1 MTRREIITTLL
12 NHFFDFENQ
21 EINRDEYSL
30 DEFIGYLNSKSRK
43 DNVPMRKIS
52 GEISDPFPEY
62 TDRTLSNISILLV
75 LTYRYARIYLKQ
87 AMKDSALNTPD
98 EFSFL
103 ITLMTYKNMR
113 KGELISRQVM
123 EKTSGTE
130 VIRRL
135 LRRGMIAES
144 DDINDKRGKLI
155 SITEQ
160 GRDEILK
167 ILPQMGNVSEII
179 VGNLSNDEVNTLS
192 YLLKKLDHF
201 HNDIYRNKKDL
212 SLEDILQ
219 KIDRSTGLE
228 L

>member
-1 MTRREIITTLL
+1 
-12 NHFFDFENQ
+12 
-21 EINRDEYSL
+21 
-30 DEFIGYLNSKSRK
+30 
-43 DNVPMRKIS
+43 
-52 GEISDPFPEY
+52 
-62 TDRTLSNISILLV
+62 
-75 LTYRYARIYLKQ
+75 
-87 AMKDSALNTPD
+87 
-98 EFSFL
+98 
-103 ITLMTYKNMR
+103 
-113 KGELISRQVM
+113 
-123 EKTSGTE
+123 

>member
-1 MTRREIITTLL
+1 MTRWEIITSLL
-12 NHFFDFENQ
+12 NHFFDYEDQ
-21 EINRDEYSL
+21 DSTSDEYSL
-30 DEFIGYLNSKSRK
+30 DEFIGYLNSKSKK
-43 DNVPMRKIS
+43 DNVPMRIIS

-62 TDRTLSNISILLV
+62 TNKTLSNISILLV
-75 LTYRYARIYLKQ
+75 LMYRYARIYLKQ
-87 AMKDSALNTPD
+87 AIKGSALNTPD

-113 KGELISRQVM
+113 KGELINRQVM

-160 GRDEILK
+160 GRNEILK